1 MSASDLIDTSAPF
14 RVGAWT
20 VEPDNGRLIQGDKEV
35 RLEPKVMKVLIC
47 LAENPGQVIS
57 RELLEAK
64 VWTDMVVGYDA
75 VASSIIKLRKAF
87 GDNSRDPRYVET
99 VSKKGYRLIAHV
111 APAAN
116 QAPAPVLTRLTQSYS
131 AEKNS
136 SKIEKIKNFV
146 FIVMAVIAALATAA
160 YFLFSSQKSD
170 LFLSTKKIPSV
181 LVLPFKHLSD
191 DPQQEYLSDG
201 ITDDLITDLS
211 KIGSLRVI
219 ARQSSYHYKNNP
231 TSLSNI
237 ANELKVTYIV
247 EGSVQRSGQR
257 IRVNVQLTDTQKGE
271 SIWAKRFDTD
281 VGDIF
286 NVQDDITRNVVR
298 AMYLT
303 MSNEKYGQVETR
315 GTKYF
320 EAYDAF
326 LLGQQ
331 HIQARTKQ
339 GYEQAIK
346 YFRRAIEIDPD
357 YARAYGAMAVAL
369 TRGYRYQWTDLTLVE
384 ARARALKL
392 ATKAAELD
400 QTSPQIYWAL
410 GYVHVHRREF
420 VEAERAAAK
429 SVEISPNYADG
440 YALRA
445 NIANYRG
452 EPAKALEYIGE
463 ALKRDPYHSYQ
474 YLSTQGLSFYLLGKY
489 DKAVEVL
496 RKAIQ
501 RNENAL
507 NPHLYLTAAYVRLG
521 RLDDAQWEVNQVTLS
536 RPQVG
541 LASIS
546 TTIPFE
552 HEKHGELL
560 LRDLRKAGFPE

>member
-1 MSASDLIDTSAPF
+1 
-14 RVGAWT
+14 
-20 VEPDNGRLIQGDKEV
+20 
-35 RLEPKVMKVLIC
+35 MKVLIC

-57 RELLEAK
+57 RESLEAK

-116 QAPAPVLTRLTQSYS
+116 QAAAPVLTRLTQSYS